1 MAGIHFTRNR
11 VYQDSTYLLAQRT
24 RYIVAHVETV
34 DRRALLSALGVIAV
48 TPLFSKTG
56 DDVKPTLAPVI
67 LPPGGNHYPYA
78 IDIAQKFAPCKVSSA
93 DSGGAFSAFENITPP
108 KQGPP
113 LHLHHREDEW
123 FYVATGKF
131 IFEIDG
137 KRTEEFG
144 PGGSVFGPRGMSHRW
159 ANSGT
164 ENAVLVVLTAPGGLE
179 TFFDEVTKARAKLG
193 HIPHDKLKAIY
204 ARHGVDLLGPGIFEQ
219 T

>member
-1 MAGIHFTRNR
+1 M
-11 VYQDSTYLLAQRT
+11 
-24 RYIVAHVETV
+24 ETV

-48 TPLFSKTG
+48 RPLFAKAG

-131 IFEIDG
+131 VFEIDG

-144 PGGSVFGPRGMSHRW
+144 PGGSVFGPRGISHRW

-193 HIPHDKLKAIY
+193 QIPHDELKAIY

-219 T
+219 P

>member
-1 MAGIHFTRNR
+1 M
-11 VYQDSTYLLAQRT
+11 
-24 RYIVAHVETV
+24 ETI
-34 DRRALLSALGVIAV
+34 DRRTLLSAFGVVAV
-48 TPLFSKTG
+48 TPLFAKSR
-56 DDVKPTLAPVI
+56 DESKPTLAPVI
-67 LPPGGNHYPYA
+67 LPPGGNHYGYA
-78 IDIAQKFAPCKVSSA
+78 TDLAAKVAPCKVSSA

-144 PGGSVFGPRGMSHRW
+144 PGGSVFGPRGLSHRW

-164 ENAVLVVLTAPGGLE
+164 ENAILVVLTVPGGFE
-179 TFFDEVTKARAKLG
+179 AFFDEVVQANVKLG
-193 HIPHDKLKAIY
+193 HVSPDELRAIY
-204 ARHGVDLLGPGIFEQ
+204 ARHGMDLMGPKMFE
-219 T
+219 

>member
-1 MAGIHFTRNR
+1 M
-11 VYQDSTYLLAQRT
+11 LLRLP
-24 RYIVAHVETV
+24 RYIFPRVETF
-34 DRRALLSALGVIAV
+34 DRRALLSALGVTAV
-48 TPLFSKTG
+48 TPLFAKAG

-78 IDIAQKFAPCKVSSA
+78 VDIAQKFAPCKVSSA

-144 PGGSVFGPRGMSHRW
+144 PGGSVFGPRGISHRW
-159 ANSGT
+159 ANSGA

-179 TFFDEVTKARAKLG
+179 TFFDEVTKATAKLG
-193 HIPHDKLKAIY
+193 HIPHDELKAMY
-204 ARHGVDLLGPGIFEQ
+204 ARHGVDLLGPKIFEQ
-219 T
+219 S

>member
-1 MAGIHFTRNR
+1 M
-11 VYQDSTYLLAQRT
+11 
-24 RYIVAHVETV
+24 ETV

-48 TPLFSKTG
+48 TPLFSKTE

-123 FYVATGKF
+123 FYVRRANLSLKLTVSY
-131 IFEIDG
+131 
-137 KRTEEFG
+137 EEFG
-144 PGGSVFGPRGMSHRW
+144 PGGSVFGPRGISHRW

-164 ENAVLVVLTAPGGLE
+164 ENAVLVVLTAPADLKRSL
-179 TFFDEVTKARAKLG
+179 TK
-193 HIPHDKLKAIY
+193 
-204 ARHGVDLLGPGIFEQ
+204 
-219 T
+219 